1 MKKKLI
7 IAHRGTTDLATENT
21 IEAFAGALESGA
33 DMIELDI
40 RLTRDQKP
48 VVFHDEQI
56 VGHPIHGLEFNE
68 VYELGLGQGIKIPT
82 LEDVLQFT
90 SGKIKLDIE
99 LKVRGHEKEIAAR
112 TFNYFPIDQ
121 CIFSSFNIDSL
132 IALKKFNHRIQVGL
146 ILGKKRPKKPIST
159 RLGEIFPFNHQIIA
173 NVDYVIPHWELLKFG
188 FLKRSR
194 RHDIK
199 VWVWTVND
207 RTKILKYL
215 RDPRIT
221 GIITDKPDLA
231 FSLRQRIGMLHDS
244 F

>member
-1 MKKKLI
+1 MKEKLI
-7 IAHRGTTDLATENT
+7 IAHRGATDLATENT
-21 IEAFAGALESGA
+21 IEAFSGAMESGA

-40 RLTRDQKP
+40 RMTRDQKP
-48 VVFHDEQI
+48 VVFHDKQI
-56 VGHPIHGLEFNE
+56 VGRPIHDLEFNE
-68 VYELGLGQGIKIPT
+68 VFELGLGQGIKIPT

-99 LKVRGHEKEIAAR
+99 LKVRGHEKEIASRAL
-112 TFNYFPIDQ
+112 NYFATDQ

-132 IALKKFNHRIQVGL
+132 NALKKFNHRIQVGL
-146 ILGKKRPKKPIST
+146 ILGKERSKKPIST
-159 RLGEIFPFNHQIIA
+159 RLGEIFPFNHQIIDK
-173 NVDYVIPHWELLKFG
+173 VDYVIPHWKLLKFG
-188 FLKRSR
+188 FLKRSQ

-221 GIITDKPDLA
+221 GIITDKPDLV
-231 FSLRQRIGMLHDS
+231 FSLQQSIGMLHDS